1 MEPEAPLPKNAWLA
15 SPFWVLALLIT
26 GFLAAPLWIEHG
38 ARQRI
43 GREAAAL
50 TESVHAIDSILETQ
64 TEVPG
69 QAGKLAAER
78 RRLAEVSARLD
89 QFRDGPLGAAHA
101 FSLTL
106 ALLGIAGGFL
116 AFLLV
121 RKHELGWHRW
131 RARAGER
138 AQELEQFAGRVAHD
152 IVSPLGAVTAGVH
165 MLAQKLQFD
174 ARAQGIASTV
184 RGSVDRVAAIVDEL
198 LRFAWAGGRAAP
210 GESADLADAMAAVR
224 DELTPTATARGVAL
238 TFEPVPHVKVA
249 CAEAAVIVVL
259 ENLVKNAIKHI
270 GKGPKLVVHAGVS
283 VLEGSVRLF
292 VRDNGPG
299 IPADQQ
305 DALFEPYVKGED
317 ADKSGI
323 GLGLAT
329 VKRIVESRSGT
340 VGVLS
345 EPAKGA
351 IFWVELP
358 LATAG
363 LH

>member
-1 MEPEAPLPKNAWLA
+1 MQPEAPLPKSSWLA
-15 SPFWVLALLIT
+15 SPFWVLALLIV

-43 GREAAAL
+43 GREAAAVA
-50 TESVHAIDSILETQ
+50 ESVRAIDSILEADNA
-64 TEVPG
+64 VPG
-69 QAGKLAAER
+69 QADKLAAER
-78 RRLAEVSARLD
+78 RRLAEASLRLD

-116 AFLLV
+116 AFVLV
-121 RKHELGWHRW
+121 RKHELGWHTF
-131 RARAGER
+131 RARTGER

-165 MLAQKLQFD
+165 LLAQKLQFD
-174 ARAQGIASTV
+174 SRAQAVANTV

-210 GESADLADAMAAVR
+210 GESADLAQAMAAVR
-224 DELTPTATARGVAL
+224 DELTPAADARGVAL

-249 CAEAAVIVVL
+249 CTEAAVIVVV

-270 GKGPKLVVHAGVS
+270 GQGPKLMVHAGVS

-299 IPADQQ
+299 IPAGMQ
-305 DALFEPYVKGED
+305 DAVFEPYVKGEG
-317 ADKSGI
+317 AEKTGI

-345 EPAKGA
+345 EPDKGA

-358 LATAG
+358 LASAG